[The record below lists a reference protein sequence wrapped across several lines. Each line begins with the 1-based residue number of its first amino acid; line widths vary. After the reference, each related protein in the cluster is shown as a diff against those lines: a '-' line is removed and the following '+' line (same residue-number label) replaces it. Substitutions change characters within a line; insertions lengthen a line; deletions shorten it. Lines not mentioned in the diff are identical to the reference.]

1 MKKLLLVLGGTLD
14 APFLKECYGK
24 FEPQLVVAAD
34 GALDTI
40 LEAGIPCDCGLGDF
54 DTVSED
60 VLAWFKGNGKTRLL
74 DFPPKKDETD
84 AELAVTFAIE
94 QKPDII
100 WIAGATGGRIDHML
114 GNLELLRMP
123 LQAGIECEIV
133 DRQNRVRLIDR
144 PTVLEKM
151 EHWKYVSFLSYT
163 DQTQG
168 ITLSGF
174 AYNVTDFT
182 LRKGSTRCISNEICD
197 DKAVV
202 SFTSGMLYCI
212 RSRDRELEK
221 FNQIE

>member
-1 MKKLLLVLGGTLD
+1 MKKLLLVLCGTLD
-14 APFLKECYGK
+14 ALFLKACYEK
-24 FEPQLVVAAD
+24 LEPQLVVAAD
-34 GALDTI
+34 GALETI
-40 LEAGIPCDCGLGDF
+40 CEAEIPCDYGLGDF
-54 DTVSED
+54 DTVSKKI
-60 VLAWFKGNGKTRLL
+60 LARFKENATTRLYA
-74 DFPPKKDETD
+74 FPPEKDETD
-84 AELAVTFAIE
+84 AELAVQFAVK

-100 WIAGATGGRIDHML
+100 WIVGATGGRIDHML

-133 DRQNRVRLIDR
+133 DPQNRIRLLDG

-168 ITLSGF
+168 ITLNGF

-182 LRKGSTRCISNEICD
+182 LKKGSTRCISNEIRD
-197 DKAVV
+197 EKATV

-212 RSRDRELEK
+212 RSRDQK
-221 FNQIE
+221 PNTF